1 MFPRSIIEN
10 ELKQA
15 IFQDETI
22 LNLTAWNGTMETS
35 DKDLDSK
42 PNGIS

>member
-1 MFPRSIIEN
+1 MFPEYHRKRIKTGYI
-10 ELKQA
+10 
-15 IFQDETI
+15 QDENY

-35 DKDLDSK
+35 DKDLDKK

>member
-1 MFPRSIIEN
+1 MFLCIIEN

-15 IFQDETI
+15 IFQDENY
-22 LNLTAWNGTMETS
+22 LESQWNGTMETS